1 MLFRALEP
9 YLERWTMLIV
19 KPQINDAPPPVAGRP
34 TASIAAPIST
44 FLSSRTRAWVK
55 RVRHGYWIT
64 IEKVY
69 VTMKITLFFKE
80 PLQSFRAFNIV
91 KSISIKA

>member
-1 MLFRALEP
+1 
-9 YLERWTMLIV
+9 MLIV

>member
-1 MLFRALEP
+1 
-9 YLERWTMLIV
+9 MLIV

-44 FLSSRTRAWVK
+44 FLSSRARAWVK

>member
-1 MLFRALEP
+1 
-9 YLERWTMLIV
+9 MLIV
-19 KPQINDAPPPVAGRP
+19 KPQMKDAPPPVAGRP

-44 FLSSRTRAWVK
+44 FLSPRARAWVK
-55 RVRHGYWIT
+55 RVRHGHWIA
-64 IEKVY
+64 IENVY

-91 KSISIKA
+91 KSISIKP